1 MCVTLEVLGQ
11 KGDHVVRA
19 RSIMSCQ
26 RAHEREIYYIYARM
40 RRELHRL
47 SLARARS
54 RSRKL
59 NFFRLRFR
67 SHDPLHHDDITMFQF
82 FTQKIDR
89 TYVEQAE
96 ERLLFVCR
104 SLV

>member
-19 RSIMSCQ
+19 CTIDQRVHAPARDIYMRACVVSCI
-26 RAHEREIYYIYARM
+26 ALA
-40 RRELHRL
+40 